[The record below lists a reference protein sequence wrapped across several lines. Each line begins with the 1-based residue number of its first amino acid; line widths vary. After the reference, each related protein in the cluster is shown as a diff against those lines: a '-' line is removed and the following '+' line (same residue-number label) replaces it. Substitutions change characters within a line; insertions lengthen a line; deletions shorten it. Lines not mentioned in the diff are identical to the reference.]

1 MGSEVA
7 ARHRGDCSERVRK
20 HTNPSW
26 SVGYTPPDNA
36 ASQLVA
42 YKATAS
48 LALGSGLFRPLRK
61 RLDVSVVSTLRRAS
75 KWLPHLDRQS
85 TDSPG
90 YSRR

>member
-1 MGSEVA
+1 MAAKSPPGIEGSAGADAKAHEPLLV
-7 ARHRGDCSERVRK
+7 
-20 HTNPSW
+20 
-26 SVGYTPPDNA
+26 VGYTPPDNA
-36 ASQLVA
+36 ASHLLA

-85 TDSPG
+85 SDSPG
-90 YSRR
+90 